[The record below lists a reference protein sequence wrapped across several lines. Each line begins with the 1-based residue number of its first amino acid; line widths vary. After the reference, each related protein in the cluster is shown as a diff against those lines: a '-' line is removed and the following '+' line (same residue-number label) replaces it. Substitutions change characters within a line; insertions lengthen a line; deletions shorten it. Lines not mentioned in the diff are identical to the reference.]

1 MTELSWQGKYN
12 KEGKKNA
19 PLRIELPFQ
28 TIETVNESAQERQQI
43 ADLFAQG
50 KQTKWRNRLIW
61 GDKKYVLP
69 ALLPEF
75 AGKINLIYIDPPFDT
90 GADFSFTAK
99 IPPHHPTDNA
109 NTTSFV
115 KQPSIIEQ
123 KAYRDTWGK
132 GLDSYLQWFYETA
145 LLLRELLAEDG
156 SIYVH
161 LDYHVGHY
169 AKAVLDEVF
178 GYENFLN
185 EIYWYYY
192 NKMPDTRKGVF
203 PRSTDTI
210 FLYVKNKKKPYCFN
224 ALTEKRE
231 QPVKQL
237 IRKKVDGKMVNARD
251 EKGNVLYQFREDR
264 VVDNV
269 WRISMLQPADKTENL
284 FYPTQ
289 KPEKFLERIIKASS
303 FEGDLVLDCFC
314 GSGTPARRC

>member
-1 MTELSWQGKYN
+1 
-12 KEGKKNA
+12 
-19 PLRIELPFQ
+19 
-28 TIETVNESAQERQQI
+28 
-43 ADLFAQG
+43 
-50 KQTKWRNRLIW
+50 
-61 GDKKYVLP
+61 
-69 ALLPEF
+69 
-75 AGKINLIYIDPPFDT
+75 
-90 GADFSFTAK
+90 
-99 IPPHHPTDNA
+99 
-109 NTTSFV
+109 
-115 KQPSIIEQ
+115 
-123 KAYRDTWGK
+123 
-132 GLDSYLQWFYETA
+132 
-145 LLLRELLAEDG
+145 
-156 SIYVH
+156 
-161 LDYHVGHY
+161 
-169 AKAVLDEVF
+169 
-178 GYENFLN
+178 
-185 EIYWYYY
+185 
-192 NKMPDTRKGVF
+192 
-203 PRSTDTI
+203 STDTI